1 MQTNE
6 ILEALDRQI
15 AQLQQA
21 RALLTN
27 QTSQLQTGKRRGRPK
42 SSDSKTAKSVPAAAK
57 TSKRTMSAEGKARI
71 AAAQKARWAAKK
83 KTTKSAVTTSA
94 PAAVGK
100 AINSPP
106 KPAKKSAKT
115 TARVKSAPVVRTSA
129 TEAVAAGS

>member
-27 QTSQLQTGKRRGRPK
+27 QASQLQTGKRRGRPK
-42 SSDSKTAKSVPAAAK
+42 SSDSKMAKSVPAAAN
-57 TSKRTMSAEGKARI
+57 TAKRTMSAEGKARI
-71 AAAQKARWAAKK
+71 AA
-83 KTTKSAVTTSA
+83 
-94 PAAVGK
+94 
-100 AINSPP
+100 
-106 KPAKKSAKT
+106 KKSAKK
-115 TARVKSAPVVRTSA
+115 TARVKSAPVVKTSA